1 MPPALGICDDAWGKK
16 AESMNS
22 YDICIVGAGVV
33 GCAIAREL
41 GRRRWDRPL
50 RIVVLE
56 RNQTAGIET
65 SGRNSGVLHTG
76 IHENPYSLKARLA
89 HEGSAMAV
97 SYATKRG
104 LPLLNTGMIIAVAW
118 EDIRRGLWKEAASL
132 RRLWFNA
139 WKTRTKVTFVTS
151 SGLRT
156 WEPHLRACCGIVIPS
171 VSVIDPQAFT
181 QSLKSDSEETGA
193 VFAFNHPVI
202 GIQDDGTAYIVST
215 DRQTIRATCLINAAG
230 LHSDHIAALAL
241 PTARYTIRPLRGE
254 YYEVVPPEKR
264 ALVGRLIYP
273 ALPPQATGKGI
284 HFSPRPDGRLFIGP
298 NAIPVTDKLDY
309 TSRKTPPG
317 LFIEAVRKFLP
328 ALEEQDLRWAY
339 AGIRP
344 CVLAANGSKSD
355 FIVSTDREEPPLINL
370 VGIESPGLSASLALA
385 RHVVDLPCIQQ
396 RFRLSATQPGDTDG
410 CKP

>member
-1 MPPALGICDDAWGKK
+1 
-16 AESMNS
+16 MNT

-50 RIVVLE
+50 RIIVLE
-56 RNQTAGIET
+56 RNQAAGMET
-65 SGRNSGVLHTG
+65 SGRNSGVLHSG
-76 IHENPYSLKARLA
+76 IHENPHSLKARLA
-89 HEGSAMAV
+89 HEGSALAV
-97 SYATKRG
+97 SYAATRG
-104 LPLLNTGMIIAVAW
+104 IPLLNTGMIIAVAW
-118 EDIRRGLWKEAASL
+118 EDLRRGLWKEASSL

-139 WKTRTKVTFVTS
+139 WKTGTRVTFITS

-156 WEPHLRACCGIVIPS
+156 WEPNLHACCGIVIPG
-171 VSVIDPQAFT
+171 VSVIDPQAFV
-181 QSLKSDSEETGA
+181 QSLKADSEQTDS
-193 VFAFNHPVI
+193 VFAFNNPVRN
-202 GIQDDGTAYIVST
+202 IQNDGSAYIVSA

-230 LHSDHIAALAL
+230 LQSDHIANLAL
-241 PTARYTIRPLRGE
+241 HSDHYTIHPLRGE

-273 ALPPQATGKGI
+273 ALPPRATGKGI

-298 NAIPVTDKLDY
+298 NATPVTDKQDY
-309 TSRKTPPG
+309 TSNQTPPD
-317 LFIEAVRKFLP
+317 LFIEAARKFLP
-328 ALEEQDLRWAY
+328 VLEEQDLRWAY

-344 CVLAANGSKSD
+344 CVVAADGSKRD
-355 FIVSTDREEPPLINL
+355 FIVSTDRAEPPLVNL

-396 RFRLSATQPGDTDG
+396 CFRLQPAQPSDAGA
-410 CKP
+410 CRF

>member
-1 MPPALGICDDAWGKK
+1 
-16 AESMNS
+16 MNR

-56 RNQTAGIET
+56 RNQDAGMET
-65 SGRNSGVLHTG
+65 SGRNSGVLHRG
-76 IHENPYSLKARLA
+76 IHETPHSLKARLA
-89 HEGSAMAV
+89 HEGSALAV
-97 SYATKRG
+97 SYAVKRG
-104 LPLLNTGMIIAVAW
+104 IPLLNTGMIIAVAW

-139 WKTRTKVTFVTS
+139 WKTGTRVTFVTS
-151 SGLRT
+151 SGLHIL
-156 WEPHLRACCGIVIPS
+156 EPHLRACCGIFIPS
-171 VSVIDPQAFT
+171 VSVIDPQTFVQT
-181 QSLKSDSEETGA
+181 LKADSEETGS
-193 VFAFNHPVI
+193 VFAFNNPVRN
-202 GIQDDGTAYIVST
+202 IQNDGTAYIVSAE
-215 DRQTIRATCLINAAG
+215 RQTIRATCLINAAG
-230 LHSDHIAALAL
+230 LHSDHIANLAL
-241 PTARYTIRPLRGE
+241 HSEHYTIRPLRGE
-254 YYEVVPPEKR
+254 YYEVVPLEKR
-264 ALVGRLIYP
+264 ALVRRLLYP

-298 NAIPVTDKLDY
+298 NAMPVTDKLDY
-309 TSRKTPPG
+309 TSHKTPPG

-328 ALEEQDLRWAY
+328 VLEEQDLRWAY

-344 CVLAANGSKSD
+344 CVIAADGSKRD
-355 FIVSTDREEPPLINL
+355 FIVSTDRAEPPLVNL

-396 RFRLSATQPGDTDG
+396 RFRL
-410 CKP
+410 